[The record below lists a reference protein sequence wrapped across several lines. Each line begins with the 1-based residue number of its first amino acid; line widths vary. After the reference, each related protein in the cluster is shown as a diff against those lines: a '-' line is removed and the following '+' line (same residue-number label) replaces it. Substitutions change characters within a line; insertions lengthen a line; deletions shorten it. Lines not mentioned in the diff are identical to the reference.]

1 MSCCVVKEGSTL
13 KVKLTFLREHLLYD
27 IENYA
32 YVESHVMAPDTEH
45 AKHMVADVGEEGNV
59 DRVTR
64 VLDLGV
70 SMCREMLYP
79 WAKREIDNKELDDRL
94 KERQQ
99 YVIVM
104 NVPTTMS
111 QTTLTLVERL
121 IHEYLVCRGVA
132 DWLSITNPQKAETWL
147 AKAAEA
153 ESEIRVAIHSRM
165 ERSRIRQHFLD

>member
-1 MSCCVVKEGSTL
+1 MSCCVEKEGSTL
-13 KVKLTFLREHLLYD
+13 KVKLTFLREQLLYD
-27 IENYA
+27 IKNYA
-32 YVESHVMAPDTEH
+32 YVESHVMTPDTEH

-59 DRVTR
+59 DRMTR

-79 WAKREIDNKELDDRL
+79 WAKREIDNKELNDTL

-111 QTTLTLVERL
+111 QTTLTLVERI

>member
-1 MSCCVVKEGSTL
+1 MSCCVEKEGSTL
-13 KVKLTFLREHLLYD
+13 KVKLTFGREQLLYD
-27 IENYA
+27 IKNYA
-32 YVESHVMAPDTEH
+32 YVESHVLPPDAEH
-45 AKHMVADVGEEGNV
+45 ARHMVADVGEEGNV

-70 SMCREMLYP
+70 AMCREMLYP
-79 WAKREIDNKELDDRL
+79 WAKKDIGKTELDDTL
-94 KERQQ
+94 TEREQ

-104 NVPTTMS
+104 NVPSTMS
-111 QTTLTLVERL
+111 QTTLTLLERQ

-132 DWLSITNPQKAETWL
+132 DWLSITNPQKSETWL

-165 ERSRIRQHFLD
+165 KRTRIGQHFLD

>member
-1 MSCCVVKEGSTL
+1 MSCCVVNEGSTL
-13 KVKLTFLREHLLYD
+13 KVTLTFLRAQLLYD
-27 IENYA
+27 IKNYA

-59 DRVTR
+59 DRMTR

-79 WAKREIDNKELDDRL
+79 WAKREIGTTAYDDTL
-94 KERQQ
+94 KEREQ
-99 YVIVM
+99 YVIEM

-121 IHEYLVCRGVA
+121 VHEYLVCRGVA
-132 DWLSITNPQKAETWL
+132 DWLSITNPEKSETWL

-165 ERSRIRQHFLD
+165 ERTRIRPHFLD